1 MAPAG
6 QRAADRNAKAMLR
19 RTMFDED
26 EERRR
31 DLRDWYAGLAMQSM
45 LGSFKGDFP
54 LEVDLLSDRAFEI
67 ADAMIVER
75 DCRDDL

>member
-1 MAPAG
+1 
-6 QRAADRNAKAMLR
+6 MLI
-19 RTMFDED
+19 RTMFDGD
-26 EERRR
+26 KERRR
-31 DLRDWYAGLAMQSM
+31 DLRDWYAGLAMQSI
-45 LGSFKGDFP
+45 LSSFNGDFP

>member
-1 MAPAG
+1 
-6 QRAADRNAKAMLR
+6 
-19 RTMFDED
+19 MFDED

-31 DLRDWYAGLAMQSM
+31 DLRDWYAGSAMQSI
-45 LGSFKGDFP
+45 LNSFNGDFP

>member
-1 MAPAG
+1 M
-6 QRAADRNAKAMLR
+6 
-19 RTMFDED
+19 
-26 EERRR
+26 
-31 DLRDWYAGLAMQSM
+31 RDWYAGLAMQSM